1 MRTKLAPNVVLSSH
15 PSRHAPAPAQAGR
28 QTGRAHASDLTDR
41 TRKEGEGFGGRRGD
55 WRFAFVGLELVLSDG
70 TVEANAVGWAT
81 GRELAGKGSIESSV
95 SGDRF
100 EKSRFLA

>member
-1 MRTKLAPNVVLSSH
+1 
-15 PSRHAPAPAQAGR
+15 
-28 QTGRAHASDLTDR
+28 
-41 TRKEGEGFGGRRGD
+41 
-55 WRFAFVGLELVLSDG
+55 VLSDG